1 MGRHSVQ
8 SGHMS
13 SNYEAILESIART
26 PRRWLITGCTGFIG
40 SHLLAALLEAGQ
52 HVTGLDDFSSGKQE
66 NLDAVLAQVGEQSWA
81 RFRLIKG
88 DIRDASACRDAC
100 RDTDIVVHLAAM
112 VSVPLSLQE
121 PDRCQSINVDGFLSV
136 LDAARA
142 AGVQRIVYASSSA
155 VYGDSSEMP
164 LREDGVVQPT
174 SPYGASKLADESHA
188 QAFSR
193 DSGIATVGLRY
204 FNVFGP
210 RQDADGGYA
219 AVIPKWIAASLRR
232 EPCKIHGDGS
242 STRDFCHVANVIQ
255 ANVLAAMVP
264 MHGSHI
270 FNVGLGSCMS
280 LNELSAIIVSHLHA
294 VSPADEHPNP
304 VHGPTRLGDIV
315 HSQAD
320 VSKIRS
326 QLGFEPTVSVSE
338 GIEQLM
344 RMRTSGI
351 L

>member
-1 MGRHSVQ
+1 
-8 SGHMS
+8 MS
-13 SNYEAILESIART
+13 SNYENILKSIART
-26 PRRWLITGCTGFIG
+26 PRRWLVTGCAGFIG
-40 SHLLAALLEAGQ
+40 SHLLATLLRAGQ
-52 HVTGLDDFSSGKQE
+52 HVTGLDDLSSGKRG
-66 NLDAVLAQVGEQSWA
+66 NLDEVLAGVGEEGRA
-81 RFRLIKG
+81 RFRLIEG
-88 DIRDASACRDAC
+88 DIREASVCREACRDA
-100 RDTDIVVHLAAM
+100 DMVVHLAAM

-121 PDRCQSINVDGFLSV
+121 PERCHSINVDGFLSV
-136 LDAARA
+136 LAAARA
-142 AGVQRIVYASSSA
+142 SGVQRIVYASSSA

-188 QAFSR
+188 EAFSR

-219 AVIPKWIAASLRR
+219 AVIPKWIAASLRG
-232 EPCKIHGDGS
+232 EPCRIHGDGS

-255 ANVLAAMVP
+255 ANILAAIEP
-264 MHGSHI
+264 LRGSHI
-270 FNVGLGSCMS
+270 FNVGLGSYMS
-280 LNELSAIIVSHLHA
+280 LNELSAIIVSHLHGMRP
-294 VSPADEHPNP
+294 SDEHPNP
-304 VHGPTRLGDIV
+304 IHGSARLGDIV

-326 QLGFEPTVSVSE
+326 QLGFEPSVTVSE

-344 RMRTSGI
+344 RIRADEIS
-351 L
+351 